1 MLTFLDQRSNIMTL
15 LNENQSID
23 HDKLI
28 QLANNAIAKFKEANQ
43 LKLA

>member
-23 HDKLI
+23 HDQLI
-28 QLANNAIAKFKEANQ
+28 QLANNAIAKFKEANK